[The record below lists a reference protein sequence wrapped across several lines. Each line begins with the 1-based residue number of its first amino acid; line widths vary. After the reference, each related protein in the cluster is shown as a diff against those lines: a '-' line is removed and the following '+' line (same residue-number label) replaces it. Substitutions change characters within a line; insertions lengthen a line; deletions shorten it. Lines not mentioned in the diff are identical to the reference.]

1 MRVCLITCNPRHSAA
16 GDRIAAVAEHLE
28 DATIVTTRSGDWPGA
43 THIDELSGSFDAA
56 VAIGWQACLHVFR
69 PDAQRYAYYV
79 PAMQDALLWHGDERR
94 LLATLTYDLPLT
106 LIAPSRA
113 VAKALEDHARG
124 RNVVIVEPGI
134 PRPEEGSDPLH
145 RRNLHL
151 RKGSDP
157 SPGGGSR
164 GSLLRVASALPA
176 DEILGRA
183 SSQVELADLDDADVL
198 LELGAADSPLTEA
211 PRAMLAGVVPVVTP
225 VDGHDELITDG
236 QDGIVVGFD
245 DVPGTAR
252 ALDTLAADRDLLATL
267 RDGALE
273 RAQRFPTL
281 QDEAAALVSALE
293 DATPP
298 DGWPARLL
306 LNARAAAEPIA
317 QERRALDQVLREQ
330 EQRVLGLAADNERLT
345 LELDRQAAAYKVG
358 KKLEPLWRPLMRLRK
373 KR

>member
-28 DATIVTTRSGDWPGA
+28 DATIVTTRTGDWPGA

-69 PDAQRYAYYV
+69 PNAQKYAYYV

-113 VAKALEDHARG
+113 VAKALEDRSPG
-124 RNVVIVEPGI
+124 RRIVVVEPGVA
-134 PRPEEGSDPLH
+134 RDA
-145 RRNLHL
+145 
-151 RKGSDP
+151 
-157 SPGGGSR
+157 GG
-164 GSLLRVASALPA
+164 ALPA
-176 DEILGRA
+176 ASPHEGPLRIAGAPSEVLERMSEPATASDE
-183 SSQVELADLDDADVL
+183 ADVL
-198 LELGAADSPLTEA
+198 VELNAADQPLAQA
-211 PRAMLAGVVPVVTP
+211 PLAMLAGVVPVVTP

-273 RAQRFPTL
+273 RARRFPTL
-281 QDEAAALVSALE
+281 GDEAAALVSALE
-293 DATPP
+293 PATAP

-317 QERRALDQVLREQ
+317 QERRALDQVLRDQ

-345 LELDRQAAAYKVG
+345 LELERQAAAYKVG